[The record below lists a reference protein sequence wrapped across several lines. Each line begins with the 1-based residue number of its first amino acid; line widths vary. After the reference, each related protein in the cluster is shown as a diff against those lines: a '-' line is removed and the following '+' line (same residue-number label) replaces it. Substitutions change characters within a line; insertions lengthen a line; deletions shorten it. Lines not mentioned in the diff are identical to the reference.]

1 MFCGSTRNL
10 IISEMTTMLK
20 QIESENSYFEKERNE
35 LKSIYHNRPTE
46 ERNIVKD
53 ILIMHTD
60 FDGGVNKLK
69 DIVEELVT
77 IPSEKTVTT
86 DKAQDLASQIVVMQS
101 SLVRKNDILQK
112 CLVQKIHYQTLKD
125 EAKVN
130 INEATR
136 DKDQMKFKRIEISN
150 YEHHDIFVKKIK
162 FLKSEIERFK
172 GLITNLKSNN
182 YDEEYALNEEES
194 AVMMLNDK
202 QAFMKLQQV
211 VDESMRIEEEI
222 GRINTKIMGKAA
234 YGKDRILIDQKKM
247 RIGELKIKLRNLNEE
262 DARFNEDGREDECT
276 KKIRILDG
284 IIGWK
289 KETVKNK
296 IGMQDLRNKS
306 MLKEIEASLNRIK
319 LYSSQSG
326 EYR

>member
-1 MFCGSTRNL
+1 
-10 IISEMTTMLK
+10 MLS
-20 QIESENSYFEKERNE
+20 QIESENSHFERERNE
-35 LKSIYHNRPTE
+35 LKLLYHSRPQE

-69 DIVEELVT
+69 DIVEELVS

-86 DKAQDLASQIVVMQS
+86 EKAQDLASQIVVMQA

-125 EAKVN
+125 EAKGN
-130 INEATR
+130 IYEAVR
-136 DKDQMKFKRIEISN
+136 EKDQMKFKCTEISN
-150 YEHHDIFVKKIK
+150 YEHYDVYVKKVK
-162 FLKSEIERFK
+162 FLKCEIERFK
-172 GLITNLKSNN
+172 ELIKNLKNEN
-182 YDEEYALNEEES
+182 YDEEYSLGEYENSVAILNE
-194 AVMMLNDK
+194 K

-211 VDESMRIEEEI
+211 GDENMKIEEEI
-222 GRINTKIMGKAA
+222 GKISARIMGKIA
-234 YGKDRILIDQKKM
+234 YGKDRVLINEKKKRIEELKKM
-247 RIGELKIKLRNLNEE
+247 LKDANEKIDRTKE
-262 DARFNEDGREDECT
+262 GGREDECA

-289 KETVKNK
+289 KETGKSKMVTQ
-296 IGMQDLRNKS
+296 GSRNTS

-326 EYR
+326 DYK